1 MPRNVYFS
9 QAVKSEQN
17 LYEDLIIESLGIY
30 GQDVY
35 YIPRTIVNRD
45 SILNEDPASTFDDAF
60 LMEMYIENTEGFEG
74 EGDLYSK
81 FGLQIKDT
89 ATFIV
94 SRRRWDDRV
103 GPFSSQVENPKPAEG
118 DLVFLPMTNS
128 FFEINF
134 VEDEQPFYQLSNL
147 PVYKL
152 ECSLFEYND
161 EDFETGVESIDTAT
175 AKAAYQLPMD
185 ITITGG
191 NHFTVGEIVEQIIT
205 PASGGTP
212 AVRVFGE
219 VQQRTKSSDIL
230 SKIWVS
236 NIGSD
241 GTTETKTFTTGATIT
256 GKESGFTGTIA
267 TIYSDVTNQTGTSW
281 AADEEAQNIDFEI
294 TADGFIDF
302 SESNP
307 FGDPSETY

>member
-134 VEDEQPFYQLSNL
+134 VEDEQPFYQLSNI
-147 PVYKL
+147 PVYKM

>member
-103 GPFSSQVENPKPAEG
+103 GPFSSQVENPKPVEG

>member
-45 SILNEDPASTFDDAF
+45 SVLNEDPASTFDDAF

-89 ATFIV
+89 ATFVV

-103 GPFSSQVENPKPAEG
+103 GPFSSQVENPKPMEG
-118 DLVFLPMTNS
+118 DLIFLPMTNS
-128 FFEINF
+128 FFEISF

-152 ECSLFEYND
+152 ECALFEYND

-175 AKAAYQLPMD
+175 AKAAYQLPLD
-185 ITITGG
+185 VTITGG
-191 NHFTVGEIVEQIIT
+191 NHFEVGEIVRQILDSSVT
-205 PASGGTP
+205 PN
-212 AVRVFGE
+212 VVVFGE

-236 NIGSD
+236 NIG
-241 GTTETKTFTTGATIT
+241 TTGSTDAKTFTQGGTIT
-256 GKESGFTGTIA
+256 GDTSTFTGTIA
-267 TIYSDVTNQTGTSW
+267 TVYSDVTNQTGTSW
-281 AADEEAQNIDFEI
+281 AADEEAQNVDFEI

-302 SESNP
+302 SEANP

>member
-103 GPFSSQVENPKPAEG
+103 GPFSSQVENPKPMEG

>member
-103 GPFSSQVENPKPAEG
+103 GPFSAQVENPKPMEG

-134 VEDEQPFYQLSNL
+134 VEDEQPFYQLSNI
-147 PVYKL
+147 PVYKM

-161 EDFETGVESIDTAT
+161 EDFETGVDSIDTAT
-175 AKAAYQLPMD
+175 AKAAYQLPID
-185 ITITGG
+185 VTISGG
-191 NHFTVGEIVEQIIT
+191 NHFEVGEIIKQVIT

-212 AVRVFGE
+212 AVEVFGE
-219 VQQRTKSSDIL
+219 VQQRQKPSDIL
-230 SKIWVS
+230 SKLFIS
-236 NIGSD
+236 NIGTS
-241 GTTETKTFTTGATIT
+241 GTTETKTFTVGATVT
-256 GKESGFTGTIA
+256 GVTTGFTGTIA
-267 TIYSDVTNQTGTSW
+267 TIYSDVTNTTGTSW
-281 AADEEAQNIDFEI
+281 AADEESQNIDFELD
-294 TADGFIDF
+294 ADGFIDF

-307 FGDPSETY
+307 FGDPSETF

>member
-103 GPFSSQVENPKPAEG
+103 GPFSSQVENPKPMEG

-134 VEDEQPFYQLSNL
+134 VEDEQPFYQLSNI
-147 PVYKL
+147 PVYKM

-161 EDFETGVESIDTAT
+161 EDFETGIESIDTAT
-175 AKAAYQLPMD
+175 AKAAYQLPVD
-185 ITITGG
+185 VTISGG
-191 NHFTVGEIVEQIIT
+191 NHFEVGEIVKQIIT
-205 PASGGTP
+205 PAVGETP
-212 AVRVFGE
+212 AVEVFGE
-219 VQQRTKSSDIL
+219 LQQRQKPSNIL
-230 SKIWVS
+230 SKLWIS
-236 NIGSD
+236 NIG
-241 GTTETKTFTTGATIT
+241 TTGSTDIKTFTVGGTLTGVT
-256 GKESGFTGTIA
+256 SGHTGTIA
-267 TIYSDVTNQTGTSW
+267 TVYSDLTNQSGTSW
-281 AADEEAQNIDFEI
+281 AADEESQNIDFEI

>member
-45 SILNEDPASTFDDAF
+45 SVLNEDPASTFDDAF

-89 ATFIV
+89 ATFVV

-103 GPFSSQVENPKPAEG
+103 GPFSSQVVNPKPAEG
-118 DLVFLPMTNS
+118 DLIFLPMTNS
-128 FFEINF
+128 FFEISF

-175 AKAAYQLPMD
+175 AKAAYQLPLD
-185 ITITGG
+185 VTITGG
-191 NHFTVGEIVEQIIT
+191 NHFEVGEIVRQIVDSSVT
-205 PASGGTP
+205 PN
-212 AVRVFGE
+212 VVVFGE

-236 NIGSD
+236 NIG
-241 GTTETKTFTTGATIT
+241 TTGSTDAKTFTQGGTIT
-256 GKESGFTGTIA
+256 GDTSTYTGTIA

-281 AADEEAQNIDFEI
+281 AADEEAQNVDFEI

-302 SESNP
+302 SEANP

>member
-103 GPFSSQVENPKPAEG
+103 GPFSSQVENPKPMEG

-191 NHFTVGEIVEQIIT
+191 NHFTVGETIEQIIT

-281 AADEEAQNIDFEI
+281 AADEEAQNVDFEI

>member
-45 SILNEDPASTFDDAF
+45 SVLNEDPASTFDDAF
-60 LMEMYIENTEGFEG
+60 LMEMFIENTEGFEG

-81 FGLQIKDT
+81 FGLSIKDT

-103 GPFSSQVENPKPAEG
+103 GPFSSQVVNPKPAEG

-161 EDFETGVESIDTAT
+161 EDFETGVDSIDTAT
-175 AKAAYQLPMD
+175 AKAAYQLPID
-185 ITITGG
+185 VTISGG
-191 NHFTVGEIVEQIIT
+191 NHFEVGEIVEQTLT
-205 PASGGTP
+205 PASGSTA
-212 AVRVFGE
+212 AVKVFGE
-219 VQQRTKSSDIL
+219 VQQRTKPSDIL
-230 SKIWVS
+230 SKLWIS
-236 NIGSD
+236 NIGTSGSTD
-241 GTTETKTFTTGATIT
+241 AKDFTVGGTLTGLTST
-256 GKESGFTGTIA
+256 YTGTIA
-267 TIYSDVTNQTGTSW
+267 TIYSDLTNTTGTSW
-281 AADEEAQNIDFEI
+281 AADEESQNIDFELD
-294 TADGFIDF
+294 ADGFIDF
-302 SESNP
+302 SEANP

>member
-45 SILNEDPASTFDDAF
+45 SVLNEDPASTFDDAF

-89 ATFIV
+89 ATFVV

-103 GPFSSQVENPKPAEG
+103 GPFSSQVENPKPMEG
-118 DLVFLPMTNS
+118 DLIFLPMTNS
-128 FFEINF
+128 FFEISF

-152 ECSLFEYND
+152 ECALFEYND

-175 AKAAYQLPMD
+175 AKAAYQLPLD
-185 ITITGG
+185 VTITGG
-191 NHFTVGEIVEQIIT
+191 NHFEVGEIVRQIVDSSVT
-205 PASGGTP
+205 PN
-212 AVRVFGE
+212 VVVFGE

-236 NIGSD
+236 NIG
-241 GTTETKTFTTGATIT
+241 TTGSTDAKTFTQGGTIT
-256 GKESGFTGTIA
+256 GDTSTFTGTIA
-267 TIYSDVTNQTGTSW
+267 TVYSDVTNQTGTSW
-281 AADEEAQNIDFEI
+281 AADEEAQNVDFEI

-302 SESNP
+302 SEANP

>member
-103 GPFSSQVENPKPAEG
+103 GPFSSQVENPKPMEG

-281 AADEEAQNIDFEI
+281 AADEESQNVDFEI

-302 SESNP
+302 SEANP